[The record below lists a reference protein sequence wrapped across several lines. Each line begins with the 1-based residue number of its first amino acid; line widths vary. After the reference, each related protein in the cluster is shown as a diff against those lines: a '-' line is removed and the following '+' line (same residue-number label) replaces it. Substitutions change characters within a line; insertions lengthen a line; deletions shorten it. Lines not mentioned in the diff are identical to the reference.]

1 MRSRWACSKLVWILR
16 KLDPDNAAGGPSN
29 WPPSR
34 TRATILA
41 AAEHV
46 FTGNLPDYT
55 RKLYLIENCLY
66 GVDIQSI
73 AVQIAK
79 LRFFISLVVDQKV
92 DDAQPNRGVL
102 PLPNLETKV
111 VAANS
116 LIAPKQ
122 RNQMALNLVQ
132 KEIDDLEAVLNR
144 IRHDHF
150 HARTYDQKKA
160 LRKRDRECREKLAK
174 LLQES
179 GAFAR
184 EEASEIALWNPY
196 QPDKAAGFFDP
207 KWMFNYAGGFDI
219 SIGNPPYVRQEDIKE
234 FKPLFKELFECFT
247 GVADLYVYFYERS
260 FQILKVGGV
269 LSFISSNK
277 YFRSGYGERLRWF
290 LNYCGRI
297 RLLLDFGDAP
307 VFTAIAYPSIII
319 AQKTRALG
327 KGELPDPKRA
337 QESAASANSLPVH
350 TWEPRRHRGFPSVFE
365 ESFSTHQRTKTG
377 RMAGINKQHAPTR
390 TTSLWTNT
398 PAIRRAHHYGIKTGL
413 NEAFVD
419 RATRIGIREDRA
431 AEVQKPF
438 LRGRDVKRWRAEY
451 ADITSSKSS
460 GPNKRHPWAVSRKA
474 ERVS

>member
-1 MRSRWACSKLVWILR
+1 M
-16 KLDPDNAAGGPSN
+16 PG
-29 WPPSR
+29 
-34 TRATILA
+34 
-41 AAEHV
+41 
-46 FTGNLPDYT
+46 
-55 RKLYLIENCLY
+55 
-66 GVDIQSI
+66 
-73 AVQIAK
+73 
-79 LRFFISLVVDQKV
+79 
-92 DDAQPNRGVL
+92 
-102 PLPNLETKV
+102 
-111 VAANS
+111 
-116 LIAPKQ
+116 
-122 RNQMALNLVQ
+122 
-132 KEIDDLEAVLNR
+132 
-144 IRHDHF
+144 
-150 HARTYDQKKA
+150 
-160 LRKRDRECREKLAK
+160 KLAK

-350 TWEPRRHRGFPSVFE
+350 TWEPAPTSRSFRPCFERSHFPLA
-365 ESFSTHQRTKTG
+365 QRTKTG
-377 RMAGINKQHAPTR
+377 RMAAGIDKQHAPTR
-390 TTSLWTNT
+390 TAWRSGPTLRQYGGR
-398 PAIRRAHHYGIKTGL
+398 IYYGIKTGL

-419 RATRIGIREDRA
+419 RATRIGLSARTEL
-431 AEVQKPF
+431 
-438 LRGRDVKRWRAEY
+438 LRRC
-451 ADITSSKSS
+451 
-460 GPNKRHPWAVSRKA
+460 
-474 ERVS
+474 